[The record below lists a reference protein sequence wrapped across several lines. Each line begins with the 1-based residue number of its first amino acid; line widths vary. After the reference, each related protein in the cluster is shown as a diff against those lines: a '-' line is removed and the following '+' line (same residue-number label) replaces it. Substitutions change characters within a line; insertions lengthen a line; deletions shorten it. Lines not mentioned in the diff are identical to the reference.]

1 LVVLV
6 VLVGLS
12 RIYLQVHFP
21 SDVLAGL
28 LAGAFWVSGLHALMF
43 SRPTGY
49 GQDKATGGT
58 A

>member
-1 LVVLV
+1 L
-6 VLVGLS
+6 LVGLS

-28 LAGAFWVSGLHALMF
+28 LAGTFWVLGLHALMF
-43 SRPTGY
+43 PRSARY
-49 GQDKATGGT
+49 GLATASGNT

>member
-1 LVVLV
+1 VL
-6 VLVGLS
+6 LVGFS

-28 LAGAFWVSGLHALMF
+28 FAGAFWVIGLHALLF
-43 SRPTGY
+43 SRRVQVDQG
-49 GQDKATGGT
+49 KATEGT